1 MSGNS
6 FGTMFRVTTFG
17 ESHGPAVGV
26 VIDGCPPRLPITVE
40 EIQVELDRRR
50 PGQSAI
56 TTQRRESD
64 TVEILSG
71 VRDGVTLGTPISLLV
86 RNSDQRSGDYDEMRT
101 KFRPSHADYTY
112 QAKFGVRAWEGG
124 GRASARETI
133 GRVAAGVLARKA
145 LAAAGAIDIVAWV
158 QRVQDLEVEVDTTK
172 VTREAVESN
181 IVRCPD
187 GPTATKMIALIDNAR
202 KAGDSL
208 GGVVEAVARGVPPG
222 LGEPV
227 FDKLDAD
234 LAKAMLSLP
243 AAKGFEIGSGFA
255 GTLSHR
261 QPAQR
266 SVLQRRRQG
275 ADAEQP
281 LGRRPG
287 RHLERRGDRRPGG
300 VQADGHHPA
309 RAGDRRRERPRHHDQ
324 GPGQA
329 RPLRAAAR
337 GPDRR
342 SDARAGPLPITSCG
356 SAASADSARADAPRA
371 GGRHRMPRAG
381 GRALRAL
388 RRVDAGGAARRPRSR
403 TRFTSRTRGRTR
415 SPSIGAATERR
426 CATGPRIFLRG
437 R

>member
-158 QRVQDLEVEVDTTK
+158 QRVQDLEVDVDTTK

-187 GPTATKMIALIDNAR
+187 AATATQMIALIDGAR

-255 GTLSHR
+255 GT
-261 QPAQR
+261 
-266 SVLQRRRQG
+266 
-275 ADAEQP
+275 
-281 LGRRPG
+281 
-287 RHLERRGDRRPGG
+287 HLTGSQHNDPFYNGGDRVRTRSNRSGG
-300 VQADGHHPA
+300 VQGGISNGEEIVVRVAFKPTATILREQETVDESGH
-309 RAGDRRRERPRHHDQ
+309 DTTIK
-324 GPGQA
+324 
-329 RPLRAAAR
+329 AR
-337 GPDRR
+337 GRHDPCV
-342 SDARAGPLPITSCG
+342 L
-356 SAASADSARADAPRA
+356 PRA
-371 GGRHRMPRAG
+371 VPIVEAML
-381 GRALRAL
+381 ALVLA
-388 RRVDAGGAARRPRSR
+388 DH
-403 TRFTSRTRGRTR
+403 
-415 SPSIGAATERR
+415 
-426 CATGPRIFLRG
+426 FLRQRG
-437 R
+437 QCG